1 MPRTMMVSAAGL
13 AALLAA
19 GPVAAATPITPTGS
33 GTVDFRFLSMRA
45 PVTAVLPP
53 GTFGPSDPG
62 YEFPEARISF
72 NGFTVAPTRTG
83 NTSPTAPGGS
93 TNWIEGEVIFGTGA
107 NVSNVGFAGG
117 DFAPGDILPTN
128 PRYNRIKF
136 TPASFTN
143 VAPGQDFTLGTFEF
157 QNGSGGGGGFASGGA
172 IIGPTMPT

>member
-45 PVTAVLPP
+45 PVTAVLPN
-53 GTFGPSDPG
+53 GDLLGAD
-62 YEFPEARISF
+62 AQLSF
-72 NGFTVAPTRTG
+72 NGITVGLTPTGDTAPTG
-83 NTSPTAPGGS
+83 PGSAARWVEGETIIGAGAGVS
-93 TNWIEGEVIFGTGA
+93 EIGFTIEG
-107 NVSNVGFAGG
+107 
-117 DFAPGDILPTN
+117 DPPTD

-157 QNGSGGGGGFASGGA
+157 QNGSWGGGGFASGGA